1 MNIRQNGV
9 IKMRKGLPAVCVYPR
24 FRCQTTP
31 SELTVPAS
39 ATCWVD
45 VDPEMQNP
53 ALIVFFYVLISKLDE
68 IENH

>member
-1 MNIRQNGV
+1 MKIRQNGA
-9 IKMRKGLPAVCVYPR
+9 IKMWNGLPVVCAYPR

-53 ALIVFFYVLISKLDE
+53 APIVFYVLISKIDE